1 MARKKKKISGWKA
14 LLIMTGLMLLCAT
27 VIYGYLR
34 WKAYHVHFVRY
45 AAFGIDIPVNYTVHG
60 IDVSH
65 HQDVIDWEEVKRM
78 NVENMQL
85 SFAFIKATEGLV
97 NVDKLFKRNWYKAG
111 EQGMTRGAYHFFLA
125 TKSGKKQAENFIAQ
139 VTLEPGDLPPVLDV
153 EQLYGVKPKDLRIRV
168 QDWLNTIEAYY
179 KVKPIIYTNVD
190 FYNQYLGEAFDEYPL
205 WVAHYLQP
213 NQPRIKRPWIFWQ
226 HSETGK
232 VNGISTRVDFNVFN
246 GDSTD
251 FSKLLLN

>member
-1 MARKKKKISGWKA
+1 MARKKKKIPGWKA
-14 LLIMTGLMLLCAT
+14 LLLMTCLMLLTAGL
-27 VIYGYLR
+27 IYGYIQWNEYR
-34 WKAYHVHFVRY
+34 VHFVRY
-45 AAFGIDIPVNYTVHG
+45 KAFGIDIPVQYHIHG

-65 HQDVIDWEEVKRM
+65 HQDLINWEEVKKV
-78 NVENMQL
+78 NVEELQL

-97 NVDKLFKRNWYKAG
+97 NVDRLFRRNWYKAREEG
-111 EQGMTRGAYHFFLA
+111 VTRGAYHFFLA

-153 EQLYGVKPKDLRIRV
+153 EQLYGVKPRDLRIRV

-190 FYNQYLGEAFDEYPL
+190 FYEQYLGKDFDEYPL

-213 NQPRIKRPWIFWQ
+213 NKPRIKRPWIFWQ

-232 VNGISTRVDFNVFN
+232 VDGIGTRVDFNVFN
-246 GDSTD
+246 GDASD
-251 FSKLLLN
+251 FQQLLLN